1 MYSTWCLRSSSQ
13 FPLPDL
19 QRLRADA
26 RYSFIAG
33 QAKQQQTTANNG
45 REPEHLGAPL
55 IWRATPSSS
64 PINSAGSAYC
74 VFLPGNIFCVG
85 TTLVI
90 KWTYTGRGRR
100 QVLDMQQEEAG
111 MHYVEFFT
119 SINPIVLG
127 VLAVVV
133 VCGIYDHWLETHHK

>member
-1 MYSTWCLRSSSQ
+1 M
-13 FPLPDL
+13 
-19 QRLRADA
+19 
-26 RYSFIAG
+26 
-33 QAKQQQTTANNG
+33 
-45 REPEHLGAPL
+45 
-55 IWRATPSSS
+55 
-64 PINSAGSAYC
+64 
-74 VFLPGNIFCVG
+74 
-85 TTLVI
+85 I